1 MGFNFLDLLLPREG
15 KFFNYLSQQTAN
27 LLEGCC
33 LFEKSIADLERSSD
47 VEKKQY
53 FSAIKECERAGDM
66 LEIKILDDLNETF
79 ITPIDRE
86 DIHSIVTEIDT
97 ALDILNGTARK
108 MEIYRINH
116 VPDNIRAFTTIIVS
130 IVNELALIINGLK
143 KKDPIKDRI
152 ANMHKMENEA
162 DELFH
167 QSMFDLFTNG
177 FDAVEIV
184 KLKEIYERLESVV
197 DVVDRIGK
205 MIRGIKVKTG

>member
-1 MGFNFLDLLLPREG
+1 MGFNFFDLLLPREG
-15 KFFNYLSQQTAN
+15 KFFDYLSQQTAN

-33 LFEKSIADLERSSD
+33 LFEKSIACLEQSSD
-47 VEKKQY
+47 EEKKRY
-53 FSAIKECERAGDM
+53 FAAIKECERTGDL
-66 LEIKILDDLNETF
+66 LEIKILDELNDTF

-108 MEIYRINH
+108 MEVYGINN
-116 VPDNIRAFTTIIVS
+116 VPDNIKEFTGIIVS
-130 IVNELALIINGLK
+130 IVKELAVIINGLK
-143 KKDPIKDRI
+143 NKVPIKDGI

-167 QSMFDLFTNG
+167 QCMFNLFTNG

>member
-15 KFFNYLSQQTAN
+15 KFFDYLAQQTNN

-33 LFEKSIADLERSSD
+33 LFEKSIACLEQSSD
-47 VEKKQY
+47 EEKKQY
-53 FSAIKECERAGDM
+53 FSAIKECERTGDM
-66 LEIKILDDLNETF
+66 LEIKILDELNETF

-97 ALDILNGTARK
+97 ALDIVNGTARK
-108 MEIYRINH
+108 MEVYRINR
-116 VPDNIRAFTTIIVS
+116 VPDNIKVFTSIIVA
-130 IVNELALIINGLK
+130 IVKELALIINALK
-143 KKDPIKDRI
+143 KKSPIKDGI

-167 QSMFDLFTNG
+167 QCMFELFTNG

-184 KLKEIYERLESVV
+184 KMKEIYERLESVV